1 MVRGFVRE
9 VLSVAS
15 WVAAVAAAYF
25 FHQPFV
31 PLISPYI
38 ESPTVAVV
46 VTAAAIFFI
55 ALIVASY
62 ITMRIA
68 DFVIDSR
75 AGVLD
80 RLLGF
85 VYGAARGVVLVVI
98 ALLFFDWL
106 VPNPPTWV
114 SQAMSKPT
122 LDRIGEEL
130 VAALPED
137 IESSILRHF
146 RDEDVPGGT
155 VPPPAE
161 GPTGVPGQTYDPNSR
176 QGLDHLIESTASR

>member
-1 MVRGFVRE
+1 
-9 VLSVAS
+9 
-15 WVAAVAAAYF
+15 
-25 FHQPFV
+25 
-31 PLISPYI
+31 
-38 ESPTVAVV
+38 VV

-62 ITMRIA
+62 VTMRIA

-85 VYGAARGVVLVVI
+85 VYGAARGVLLVVI

-106 VPNPPTWV
+106 VPNPPSWV
-114 SQAMSKPT
+114 SQAASKPT

-137 IESSILRHF
+137 IETSILRRF
-146 RDEDVPGGT
+146 RNGNSEGEGDSS
-155 VPPPAE
+155 PPPDSQNLDR
-161 GPTGVPGQTYDPNSR
+161 GGDQSYDPNAR
-176 QGLDHLIESTASR
+176 RGLDQLIKSSDSSR